1 MARKFLVDTN
11 VLVYSYDSTDRI
23 KQHSSTALLSLLV
36 QTGQGVLSTQ
46 VLSEFFWTVTR
57 KLRPAFPSD
66 TARERVI
73 NLTLAWEVLAVSPA
87 VIAEAARGVHEYQLS
102 FWDAQIWAA
111 ARLNAIP
118 YVFSEDFNSG
128 STLQGVH
135 FINPFVSDFRIEK
148 WLQSPHRRR
157 IQ

>member
-1 MARKFLVDTN
+1 LVRKFLVDTN

-23 KQHSSTALLSLLV
+23 KQHSSTALLSVLV

-57 KLRPAFPSD
+57 KLRPAFASD

-73 NLTLAWEVLAVSPA
+73 NLTLAWEVLAVSPS
-87 VIAEAARGVHEYQLS
+87 VIAEATRGVHEYQLS
-102 FWDAQIWAA
+102 FWDAQFWAA

-118 YVFSEDFNSG
+118 YVVSEDFNS
-128 STLQGVH
+128 SSALEGVQ
-135 FINPFVSDFRIEK
+135 FINPFVSDFQIEN
-148 WLQSPHRRR
+148 WLQSPYRKR

>member
-36 QTGQGVLSTQ
+36 QTGQGVLSSQ

-102 FWDAQIWAA
+102 LWDAQIWAV

-128 STLQGVH
+128 STLEGVQ
-135 FINPFVSDFRIEK
+135 FINPFVSDFPIEK
-148 WLQSPHRRR
+148 WLQSPHRKR